1 MTTVIPKQTSKQALV
16 QRNSHESLNHIYIY
30 NFNVYRS
37 LMIHFTFIFTQM
49 ISTIAFLK

>member
-30 NFNVYRS
+30 II
-37 LMIHFTFIFTQM
+37 LMFIDH
-49 ISTIAFLK
+49 L